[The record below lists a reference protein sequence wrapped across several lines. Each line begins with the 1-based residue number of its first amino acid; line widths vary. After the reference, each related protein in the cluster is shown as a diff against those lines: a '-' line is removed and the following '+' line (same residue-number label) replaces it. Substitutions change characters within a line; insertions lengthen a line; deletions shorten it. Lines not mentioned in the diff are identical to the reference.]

1 MYSSVRAAMSSSRG
15 ATRCRHPTNGRAIR
29 RSPAGPLDLTR
40 CAPVEAASSSLPA
53 AFQKENTILTDGVSF
68 WSGRRGSTRYRHP
81 TNGRAIRRS
90 PAGPLDLTRCAPVE
104 AASSSL
110 PAAFQK
116 ENTILTDGVSFWSG
130 RRGSTRYRH
139 PTNGRAI
146 RRSPAGPLDLTRC
159 APVEAASSSLPAAFQ
174 KENTI
179 LTDGVSFWSGRRGS
193 NSLPR
198 PWQGRA
204 LPDELRPQAAPL
216 LQRLWC
222 LRPGSNRRH
231 ADFQSAALPTEL
243 PRHMAT
249 KKGLEPSTSSVTG
262 WRSNQLNYLAVWM
275 VGTTGLEPV
284 TPCL

>member
-40 CAPVEAASSSLPA
+40 CAQVEAASSSLPA

-90 PAGPLDLTRCAPVE
+90 PAGPLDLTRCAQVE

-159 APVEAASSSLPAAFQ
+159 AQVEAASSSLPAAFQ

-204 LPDELRPQAAPL
+204 LPDELRPQT
-216 LQRLWC
+216 Q
-222 LRPGSNRRH
+222 G
-231 ADFQSAALPTEL
+231 EL
-243 PRHMAT
+243 
-249 KKGLEPSTSSVTG
+249 
-262 WRSNQLNYLAVWM
+262 
-275 VGTTGLEPV
+275 
-284 TPCL
+284 

>member
-1 MYSSVRAAMSSSRG
+1 MFFGAGDGESGAALPVADAASRFQGSAPFGGHECGRRTAG
-15 ATRCRHPTNGRAIR
+15 ATRAQPSRRRGSLAALSAATRTRAPKR
-29 RSPAGPLDLTR
+29 ATGTFFSLRS
-40 CAPVEAASSSLPA
+40 CPVRASARVIP
-53 AFQKENTILTDGVSF
+53 KRNTILS
-68 WSGRRGSTRYRHP
+68 
-81 TNGRAIRRS
+81 
-90 PAGPLDLTRCAPVE
+90 
-104 AASSSL
+104 
-110 PAAFQK
+110 
-116 ENTILTDGVSFWSG
+116 
-130 RRGSTRYRH
+130 
-139 PTNGRAI
+139 
-146 RRSPAGPLDLTRC
+146 
-159 APVEAASSSLPAAFQ
+159 
-174 KENTI
+174 
-179 LTDGVSFWSGRRGS
+179 DGVSFWSGRRGS

>member
-1 MYSSVRAAMSSSRG
+1 MYSSVRAAMSSS
-15 ATRCRHPTNGRAIR
+15 
-29 RSPAGPLDLTR
+29 
-40 CAPVEAASSSLPA
+40 
-53 AFQKENTILTDGVSF
+53 
-68 WSGRRGSTRYRHP
+68 RGSTRYRHP

-90 PAGPLDLTRCAPVE
+90 PAGPLDSTRFAPVE

-110 PAAFQK
+110 PATFQK
-116 ENTILTDGVSFWSG
+116 ENTLLTDSVSFVTGCRFCCPHPYTSQG
-130 RRGSTRYRH
+130 RGSVRGEPLTGSPTRVQSS
-139 PTNGRAI
+139 A
-146 RRSPAGPLDLTRC
+146 RRR
-159 APVEAASSSLPAAFQ
+159 
-174 KENTI
+174 
-179 LTDGVSFWSGRRGS
+179 
-193 NSLPR
+193 
-198 PWQGRA
+198 
-204 LPDELRPQAAPL
+204 PL
-216 LQRLWC
+216 LRRLWC

>member
-53 AFQKENTILTDGVSF
+53 TFQKENTILTDGVSF

-110 PAAFQK
+110 PA
-116 ENTILTDGVSFWSG
+116 T
-130 RRGSTRYRH
+130 
-139 PTNGRAI
+139 
-146 RRSPAGPLDLTRC
+146 
-159 APVEAASSSLPAAFQ
+159 FQ